1 MNNSVTK
8 INPAQ
13 QIVMQDMD
21 MPDPKTLRRRSSD
34 VRYSTKRVLLVI
46 ALFLAAITF
55 NTGMEVYQSLEGVA
69 KEEFKG
75 SLIKLVGFP
84 VLVAGFFGIVKFID
98 WLAGVKAEY

>member
-1 MNNSVTK
+1 MNNSMPK
-8 INPAQ
+8 INPVEQA
-13 QIVMQDMD
+13 
-21 MPDPKTLRRRSSD
+21 MPDMNMLDPRTLRQRSSD

-46 ALFLAAITF
+46 SLFLAAMTL
-55 NTGMEVYQSLEGVA
+55 NTGMEIYQGLEGVP